1 MIREYAHRV
10 VSAVIDGA
18 IEQLPMV
25 KNLHMQLAA
34 SYAQVERIRTEAHVN
49 RKVWESAF
57 NPLEKPLDQAR
68 RELADALKREERR
81 SENPSAFWRV
91 ADAEDALLE
100 TARKRGVGFERLLR
114 DPLLYE
120 ARVFVRRQ
128 TTRGTYPTDDEIVD
142 HLVRH
147 CRFLRLIPEEG
158 ASSIAADAPIE
169 QAKSILCVTAAPMC
183 TCGHPHPSHY
193 GPVLRCLADNG
204 ARQCP
209 CDGYVPCDVIEA
221 TANG

>member
-1 MIREYAHRV
+1 MIREYARRV
-10 VSAVIDGA
+10 VAAVRDRVVEESPQVRSLRREIKYHLD
-18 IEQLPMV
+18 LR
-25 KNLHMQLAA
+25 AA
-34 SYAQVERIRTEAHVN
+34 AE
-49 RKVWESAF
+49 ESFAKRF
-57 NPLEKPLDQAR
+57 NPLEKPLEQAR
-68 RELADALKREERR
+68 RELADALKREENR
-81 SENPSAFWRV
+81 SQNPSAFWRV

-147 CRFLRLIPEEG
+147 CRFLRLIPE
-158 ASSIAADAPIE
+158 
-169 QAKSILCVTAAPMC
+169 
-183 TCGHPHPSHY
+183 
-193 GPVLRCLADNG
+193 
-204 ARQCP
+204 
-209 CDGYVPCDVIEA
+209 DGYVPRDVIEA